1 MEWIFDICGGES
13 LTLDLLNGVLW
24 NFNDEVMWFVRA
36 IIILYLLFE
45 IYVQVGLL
53 LIVYKRGIL
62 LQQVLLA
69 TLVPLGIWLTDT
81 GFVHGLSVGFFFLG
95 VLLAVDKVTSSSWV
109 MLKTSAFVSFS
120 VVCTFLLNNG
130 ISVRLNDWLHLAFN
144 VLFFLVFIF
153 VCSRMEIKLPKMPMW
168 CATCSYDIYLV
179 HNKALSFLSNSYTI
193 IPLWNFVGMTTLF
206 TVLFYGLRKIVHI

>member
-1 MEWIFDICGGES
+1 MEWIFDMGGKS
-13 LTLDLLNGVLW
+13 LTFDLLNGVLW

-45 IYVQVGLL
+45 IYVQGRRL
-53 LIVYKRGIL
+53 LIENNHGALFQY
-62 LQQVLLA
+62 VLLV

-81 GFVHGLSVGFFFLG
+81 GLVHGLSVGFFFLG
-95 VLLAVDKVTSSSWV
+95 VLLAGDKVTSSSWV

-120 VVCTFLLNNG
+120 VACTFLLNNG
-130 ISVRLNDWLHLAFN
+130 ISVRLNDWLHLVFN

-153 VCSRMEIKLPKMPMW
+153 VCSRMEIKLPKMPTW

-179 HNKALSFLSNSYTI
+179 HNKALSLLSNSYTI